1 MMQNSA
7 KTSKTADKK
16 EKKKKPVSSSTYAKL
31 LGLGGLG
38 SLALGRGV
46 GNADDIVLAQNAISG
61 FNPEVF
67 ERNAR
72 NTNSLMPVTGTG
84 TTEYIKVMAPLA
96 NLKPWGLSP
105 ADVITKV
112 RQNEPLLK
120 ALTGSS
126 GYALTNPSEVA
137 KSKAHYQSY
146 TAGPIPAY
154 YHQIKSQ
161 LQDTPLTAEEIKKLK
176 LAPGTTYPDWVSR
189 KFEKYI
195 SSRFDA
201 NPVLPFEVNKDIL
214 SLPEQQTM
222 LEDFMPRLTP
232 AEQDL
237 RRKYEK
243 SIVEYPG
250 TPYEFVNHAQQAKTY
265 LGQAKPLLALRKGLY
280 TAGGAGIGGYAGHRL
295 YNQYGGTN
303 SNIRRLAT
311 LLGAGAGGV
320 IGHTASNPYLQ
331 KQIGDS
337 VKNTITGL
345 NTNLGITDKA
355 SRLLGLLASSM
366 VSKPK

>member
-1 MMQNSA
+1 M
-7 KTSKTADKK
+7 KKTALAGKASGKK
-16 EKKKKPVSSSTYAKL
+16 EQKKKPISSSTYAKL

-46 GNADDIVLAQNAISG
+46 GNADDIVLAQNAISN
-61 FNPEVF
+61 FNPESF

-72 NTNSLMPVTGTG
+72 NNNSLIPITGTG
-84 TTEYIKVMAPLA
+84 TTEYIKAMAPLA
-96 NLKPWGLSP
+96 NLKPWGLAP

-112 RQNEPLLK
+112 RQNEPLLQ
-120 ALTGSS
+120 ALTGST
-126 GYALTNPSEVA
+126 GYALSNPSEIA

-161 LQDTPLTAEEIKKLK
+161 LQDTPLTDEEIKKLK

-195 SSRFDA
+195 TDRFDA

-214 SLPEQQTM
+214 SIPEQQTM
-222 LEDFMPRLTP
+222 LEDFMPKLTP

-243 SIVEYPG
+243 STVEYPG

-265 LGQAKPLLALRKGLY
+265 LNQAKPLLALRKGLY

-337 VKNTITGL
+337 VKNTVTGL
-345 NTNLGITDKA
+345 NNNLGVTDKA
-355 SRLLGLLASSM
+355 SKLLGLLASS
-366 VSKPK
+366 VVPKVN